1 MKSLIA
7 IGECMLELS
16 SVKDD
21 IWKMGIAGDTLNTSW
36 YARACLSK
44 NWSVLFA
51 TKIGK
56 DVMSSKVINFFNQ
69 NDIGTDRIY
78 YHPSRTIGLYAIQLN
93 NGERNFAYWRENS
106 AARLIAD
113 DQKILK
119 HMLGGA
125 DIIHFSGITLAIL
138 PPEGRENLFFI
149 LQELR
154 SKGAFISFDPNIRP
168 KLWDSLDLAN
178 SIISKAASFCDL
190 ILPSFEEESNCF
202 GDNTPVETINRYSQ
216 LGAPLIVVKDAGSSI
231 YGKQGDNSV
240 VCVETQKKP
249 LVDSTGAGDSFNGVF
264 LSAYIEGYSLKE
276 SIRKAH
282 NISSYVIGFKG
293 ALVPMQDV
301 KKIYKSDLN

>member
-1 MKSLIA
+1 MKTFVA

-21 IWKMGIAGDTLNTSW
+21 IWKMGVAGDTLNTSW

-44 NWSVLFA
+44 NWRVLFA

-56 DVMSSKVINFFNQ
+56 DVMSSKVINFLNQ
-69 NDIGTDRIY
+69 NDICTDRVY
-78 YHPSRTIGLYAIQLN
+78 YHTSRTIGLYAIQLN
-93 NGERNFAYWRENS
+93 KGERNFAYWRDNS
-106 AARLIAD
+106 AARLLAD
-113 DQKILK
+113 DEKTLK
-119 HMLGGA
+119 LMLEGA

-138 PPEGRENLFFI
+138 PPEGRKKLFFI
-149 LQELR
+149 LQQLR
-154 SKGAFISFDPNIRP
+154 TKGAFISFDPNIRP

-178 SIISKAASFCDL
+178 CIISKAASFCDV

-202 GDNTPVETINRYSQ
+202 GDNTPVETINRYSK

-231 YGKQGDNSV
+231 YGKKGDDPV
-240 VCVETQKKP
+240 VCIEIQKKP

-264 LSAYIEGYSLKE
+264 LSAYNDGFSLE
-276 SIRKAH
+276 NSIRKAH
-282 NISSYVIGFKG
+282 NISSHVIGYKG